1 MEAFYAEVMGFT
13 RTEAIAGEA
22 TAACSLRCGTEHH
35 SLALYPISL
44 RQKLGSRPIRRNELR
59 RANRDL

>member
-13 RTEAIAGEA
+13 RTEAIGWRGPR
-22 TAACSLRCGTEHH
+22 CVFLRCGTEHH

-44 RQKLGSRPIRRNELR
+44 RAKARASRPIRR
-59 RANRDL
+59 